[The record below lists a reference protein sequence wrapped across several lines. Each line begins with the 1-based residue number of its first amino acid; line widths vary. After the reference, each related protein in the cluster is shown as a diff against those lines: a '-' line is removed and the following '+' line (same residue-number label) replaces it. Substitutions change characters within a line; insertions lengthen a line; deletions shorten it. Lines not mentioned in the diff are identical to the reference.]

1 MDLLIPT
8 WHAMPDKVGAL
19 STLRSGG
26 SSLAPYDDSSGKGG
40 FNLGLHVGDDPD
52 YVLRNR
58 LLLKSYLPA
67 EPAWLTQV
75 HGNTVVEASQV
86 QGVPLA
92 DASFTTQSGV
102 VCAILTADCMPVL
115 LCDRS
120 GSVVAAAHAGWR
132 GLAGGVLEN
141 TVKAMRQAGGM
152 DLMAWVGPAIGPQQ
166 FEVGED
172 VRVAFAHLGAEA
184 AQAFTAIENLPRNL
198 PNKYLANLPLLAQ
211 LILARVAVH
220 HVTGCNAC
228 TVSEPARFYSYRRD
242 GITGRMASMIW
253 LD

>member
-8 WHAMPDKVGAL
+8 WHTLPDKVGAL
-19 STLRSGG
+19 STLRRGG
-26 SSLAPYDDSSGKGG
+26 TSMAPYDDGSGEGG
-40 FNLGLHVGDDPD
+40 FNLGLHVGDDPAC
-52 YVLRNR
+52 VLRNR

-67 EPAWLTQV
+67 EPAWLNQV
-75 HGNTVVEASQV
+75 HGNTVVAASRV
-86 QGVPLA
+86 QGVPQA

-115 LCDRS
+115 LCDTS

-141 TVKAMRQAGGM
+141 TVKAMRQAGGV
-152 DLMAWVGPAIGPQQ
+152 DLMAWMGPAIGPQQ

-172 VRVAFAHLGAEA
+172 VRAAFAHLGAAA

-198 PNKYLANLPLLAQ
+198 PNKYMANLPLLVQ
-211 LILARVAVH
+211 LVLASVDVH
-220 HVTGCNAC
+220 HFTGGTAG

-253 LD
+253 LG